1 MIGKGRLLHRLVSAS
16 FAKPFFRRMCGRVIG
31 GLGIVLS
38 LSSCTI
44 GFDSFFTKNTAWSSG
59 DGRLIVYAEGAQDS
73 LCYGK
78 IVVNGVFVPAVCN
91 FFYSELFMTPE
102 GGSESQW
109 LLSRVSS
116 GAFSY
121 ADDSFT
127 MKNSLNNTGD
137 PSWDGSSCVV
147 TGSAIGGEEL
157 DAKLFYYTSFCNTG
171 LGVRLDFLTSPDE
184 AGRTSVFTYKLF
196 GSYGGED
203 IVFSFG
209 DGKAFSIEDGAS
221 RASAG
226 TYSSR
231 PDGMD
236 LFFATDGIFSLQGQ
250 SMALSIAA

>member
-1 MIGKGRLLHRLVSAS
+1 MPWRNKVFHILLIAS
-16 FAKPFFRRMCGRVIG
+16 M
-31 GLGIVLS
+31 LS

-44 GFDSFFTKNTAWSSG
+44 GFDSFFTKNTMWSSD
-59 DGRLIVYAEGAQDS
+59 DGRLIVYDEGKESS
-73 LCYGK
+73 LGYGK
-78 IVVNGVFVPAVCN
+78 MEVGGVFVPAVCN
-91 FFYSELFMTPE
+91 FFYSELILTLE
-102 GGSESQW
+102 NGNKCSW
-109 LLSRVSS
+109 DLNRIKN

-121 ADDSFT
+121 ADDSFA
-127 MKNSLNNTGD
+127 MKNCYTHTHD
-137 PSWDGSSCVV
+137 PSWDGSSCVM
-147 TGSAIGGEEL
+147 TGSAIGVEEL

-171 LGVRLDFLTSPDE
+171 LGVRLDFLVNPDE
-184 AGRTSVFTYKLF
+184 AGRTSVFTYKLY

-209 DGKAFSIEDGAS
+209 DGGAFSIEDGAS

-250 SMALSIAA
+250 SMALAIAA

>member
-1 MIGKGRLLHRLVSAS
+1 MKTRGI
-16 FAKPFFRRMCGRVIG
+16 VIG
-31 GLGIVLS
+31 ALGIVFSLS

-59 DGRLIVYAEGAQDS
+59 DGRLIVYEEGKES
-73 LCYGK
+73 RLGYGK
-78 IVVNGVFVPAVCN
+78 MEVGGAFVPAVCN
-91 FFYSELFMTPE
+91 FFYSELILTLENGNKCF
-102 GGSESQW
+102 W
-109 LLSRVSS
+109 DLDRIKN

-121 ADDSFT
+121 ADDSFA
-127 MKNSLNNTGD
+127 MKSSYNYTGD
-137 PSWDGSSCVV
+137 PSWDGSSCVM

-171 LGVRLDFLTSPDE
+171 LGVRLDFLVNPDE
-184 AGRTSVFTYKLF
+184 AGRTSVFTYKLY

-209 DGKAFSIEDGAS
+209 DSGAFSIEDGAS
-221 RASAG
+221 HASAG

-236 LFFATDGIFSLQGQ
+236 LLFATDGIFSLQGQ